1 MRNRFQVAVAVLGF
15 LSMAASA
22 RSAYGAGLAVPTDV
36 EAIGLSSGTI
46 LLSWEAAT
54 GATSY
59 NIYRGTSPGGEGA
72 TPVATVTG
80 TSFTDTGRTP
90 GPPTIYYYKVAS
102 VNGAAVSPQSTEAA
116 SPTPVETSPGSG
128 TVAGVVSG
136 SNRIFYGKD
145 GFGGGWDFFNATA
158 AMCEGCPDWFP
169 QWLPNQPNAQTPGGT
184 VTNMAYADEGTL
196 TWNNVVP
203 PSAGLYNITFRYAF
217 GSGLF
222 PKVTNREMGIQ
233 VNGVVKTSHMRFP
246 ITGSFMTYQTAFTQA
261 QLNAGQ
267 NSITLFNVTDHG
279 ISRVD
284 TITVSP
290 ATGALPTDPTSL
302 TGVAGAGQ
310 VALSWTP
317 STGATNYKVFRGTAF
332 DGEATT
338 AIATVTSPS
347 YTDTTVSNGTLYFY
361 NVAATNSVGISG
373 DSNQISMSPMAANGT
388 SGAVSINC
396 GGGAASPYVA
406 DTDFGGGVP
415 SSTTH
420 AINTSNWL
428 TAPIPT
434 QSVLQTNRHNQ
445 MTYRMGGFTPGSS
458 RTVKLYFVEH
468 FFTAAGKRTFDVII
482 NGTKV
487 LENFDIFAD
496 TGGQWIARSH
506 TFATTANSSGQVV
519 IQFVAGVDNPM
530 VNGIVVN

>member
-1 MRNRFQVAVAVLGF
+1 MNQFQIVGAVLGGVWV
-15 LSMAASA
+15 AASA
-22 RSAYGAGLAVPTDV
+22 HSAHAAGLAIPTDV

-46 LLSWEAAT
+46 LIHWDAAA

-59 NIYRGTSPGGEGA
+59 NIYRSTTSGGQGS
-72 TPVATVTG
+72 TPIGSTTT

-90 GPPTIYYYKVAS
+90 GPPPIYYYKVAA
-102 VNGAAVSPQSTEAA
+102 VNGGMVSPQSGEAA

-128 TVAGVVSG
+128 NVAGVVSG

-196 TWNNVVP
+196 SWNNVVV

-267 NSITLFNVTDHG
+267 NSLTLFNVTDHG

-290 ATGALPTDPTSL
+290 ATGALPTDPTNL

-332 DGEATT
+332 DGQATT

-347 YTDTTVSNGTLYFY
+347 YTDTSVSNGTLYFY

-373 DSNQISMSPMAANGT
+373 DTNQISMTPMAAGGT

-396 GGGAASPYVA
+396 GGGAASPYIA
-406 DTDFGGGVP
+406 DTDFGGG
-415 SSTTH
+415 SGSTTTN

-428 TAPIPT
+428 TAPIPP
-434 QSVLQTNRHNQ
+434 QSVLQSNRHGQ
-445 MTYRMGGFTPGSS
+445 MTYRMGGFTPGST

-468 FFTAAGKRTFDVII
+468 FWTAPWKRVFDVVI

-487 LENFDIFAD
+487 LENFDIFAN
-496 TGGQWIARSH
+496 TGGRWIARSH
-506 TFATTANSSGQVV
+506 SFTTTANSNGQVV
-519 IQFVAGVDNPM
+519 VQFVAGIDNPM
-530 VNGIVVN
+530 VNAIVVN